1 MSQPSAHQLTGKNVL
16 VFAATGSIGSVTAR
30 HLAAEGAHVWLS
42 GRHDAALKA
51 LAEEI
56 TEAGGQASADIV
68 DAADDEQ
75 VTAYV
80 DRVAA
85 AGRIDGVFNAIG
97 ATPAELGYPAV
108 TTTLDRDTFF
118 RPLHLILGSTFLTS
132 RAVAR
137 HLTAQGGGSIV
148 TLSAS
153 ITGSPV
159 PWMAALTATCGAIE
173 YLTRSMAAEFG
184 PAGVRV
190 NCVRGDAMPDTRTI
204 PLTTVGMAAIAG
216 VPPEVFAQ
224 QLPAPPLGRPVS
236 ALDTARSVAF
246 LLSDAASATSAQ
258 VLNVASRAMVG

>member
-1 MSQPSAHQLTGKNVL
+1 MSLHDKNVL
-16 VFAATGSIGSVTAR
+16 VFAATGSIGAVTAR

-42 GRHDAALKA
+42 GRHDAALKT

-56 TEAGGQASADIV
+56 AAAGGTASADVV
-68 DAADDEQ
+68 DAADEEA
-75 VTAYV
+75 VGAYV

-85 AGRIDGVFNAIG
+85 GTRIDGVFNAIG

-108 TTTLDRDTFF
+108 STDLDLDTFF

-132 RAVAR
+132 RVVAR
-137 HLTAQGGGSIV
+137 HLAAQGSGSIV

-173 YLTRSMAAEFG
+173 FLTRSLAAELA

-204 PLTTVGMAAIAG
+204 PLTSAGMAAIAG
-216 VPPEVFAQ
+216 VPPEVFAA

-236 ALDTARSVAF
+236 ALDTARTVGF
-246 LLSDAASATSAQ
+246 LLSDAAGATSAQ
-258 VLNVASRAMVG
+258 VLTVASRAMAG